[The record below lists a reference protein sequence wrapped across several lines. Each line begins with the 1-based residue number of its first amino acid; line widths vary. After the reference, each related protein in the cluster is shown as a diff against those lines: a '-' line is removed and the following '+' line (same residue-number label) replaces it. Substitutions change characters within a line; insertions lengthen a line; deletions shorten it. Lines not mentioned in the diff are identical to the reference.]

1 MEQVRQDGRSRGDNA
16 GPTRGD
22 RQRERTRRRLLDAG
36 RALIA
41 ERGVA
46 GLRIQEI
53 TERADVALGSFYNHF
68 TSKEDL
74 VEGVVSEILS
84 DLAATTVDAPWNGVD
99 PAEMVASANL
109 RFIRLAYDDPDFARL
124 VVNLGNADMLFG
136 AAVAPAARIAVER
149 GIATDRFAVADL
161 GVTLAAVIGGAFEL
175 IREVLDGR
183 HGPGAE
189 RAFAAHVLA
198 SLGVAPADAAAVV
211 ARVAEL
217 ALGPT

>member
-1 MEQVRQDGRSRGDNA
+1 MGRVEQVAGR
-16 GPTRGD
+16 TRGD

-68 TSKEDL
+68 SSKDDL

-124 VVNLGNADMLFG
+124 VVNLGHADMLFG

-149 GIATDRFAVADL
+149 GIASGRFAVVDV

-198 SLGVAPADAAAVV
+198 SLGVAPADAASVV
-211 ARVAEL
+211 DGVAAQ
-217 ALGPT
+217 ALGPAS